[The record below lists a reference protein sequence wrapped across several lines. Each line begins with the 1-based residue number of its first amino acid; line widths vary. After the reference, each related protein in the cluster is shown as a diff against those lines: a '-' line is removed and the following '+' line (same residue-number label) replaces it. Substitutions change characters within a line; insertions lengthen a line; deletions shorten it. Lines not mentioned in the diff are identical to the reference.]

1 MDNSGPSNVTLV
13 PPQQAACSGGGGH
26 HHHKHLKVRRRKA
39 CAYMHETC
47 RTNAPTHLRAYN
59 DKEPARAASHS
70 AMAGARLLT
79 VTQHRHALTRPPR
92 RDVRPPGDSGGA
104 TICSLQQ
111 TACREQGHFLPY
123 ARCQLNSTTMTAWEA
138 RYQPSV
144 PTPATL
150 AKLRPGSSAMDQMD
164 AGQHHSFSFG
174 QLCTHTHTHTC
185 CRCSLCTQCHTQYV
199 VAAPRGVS
207 IL

>member
-1 MDNSGPSNVTLV
+1 M
-13 PPQQAACSGGGGH
+13 
-26 HHHKHLKVRRRKA
+26 HKA
-39 CAYMHETC
+39 C

-70 AMAGARLLT
+70 AMAGARVLT

-92 RDVRPPGDSGGA
+92 RDVRPPEDSGGA

-174 QLCTHTHTHTC
+174 QLCTHTHTHTHLLQMLIMHSMPYSVC
-185 CRCSLCTQCHTQYV
+185 GGSTPRCVDPLTHG
-199 VAAPRGVS
+199 AATVS
-207 IL
+207 MEDK